1 MVCHC
6 ITNISFIQV
15 LQQKVQQREP
25 VYDQLMK
32 TSEQFL
38 GTAEPGLERDDLKSK
53 IDDVVKRWAT
63 VKEKATE
70 NLASIDE
77 VLPLAKVF
85 RETTD
90 VFTVWLK
97 SAERKVETFEALIG
111 EQASVRRQS
120 ETAAQIQDEIL
131 THRPEFTTLEDAG
144 KDVTDLAKKDNDK
157 IKDEFNDVAER
168 WEKLQVGL
176 NETTARLSAVDTL
189 LGEFNRRL
197 EPIVQVLDRCENDL
211 KSVNPLGVDVD
222 KNQLEIQKVQV

>member
-1 MVCHC
+1 MQEKIH
-6 ITNISFIQV
+6 
-15 LQQKVQQREP
+15 QREP

-38 GTAEPGLERDDLKSK
+38 DTAEPGLERDDLKSK
-53 IDDVVKRWAT
+53 IDDVVQRWAT
-63 VKEKATE
+63 MKEKTTQ

-111 EQASVRRQS
+111 EQAFVRRQS
-120 ETAAQIQDEIL
+120 ETAALIQDEIL
-131 THRPEFTTLEDAG
+131 SHKPEFTTLEDAG
-144 KDVTDLAKKDNDK
+144 KDVTGLAKKDNQK

-176 NETTARLSAVDTL
+176 NETTAKLSAVDTL
-189 LGEFNRRL
+189 LGEFNKRL
-197 EPIVQVLDRCENDL
+197 EPIVEVIERCEDDL

-222 KNQLEIQKVQV
+222 KNQVEIKKVQV

>member
-1 MVCHC
+1 MQDK
-6 ITNISFIQV
+6 I
-15 LQQKVQQREP
+15 QQREP

-38 GTAEPGLERDDLKSK
+38 DTTEPGLERDDLKSK

-63 VKEKATE
+63 VKENTAE

-90 VFTVWLK
+90 VFTMWLK

-111 EQASVRRQS
+111 EQVSVRRQS
-120 ETAAQIQDEIL
+120 ETAAQIQDEIIS
-131 THRPEFTTLEDAG
+131 HKPEFTTLEDAG
-144 KDVTDLAKKDNDK
+144 KHVTNLAQKDNEK

-176 NETTARLSAVDTL
+176 NDTTAKLSAVDTL
-189 LGEFNRRL
+189 LGEFNKRL
-197 EPIVQVLDRCENDL
+197 EPILEVIERCENDL
-211 KSVNPLGVDVD
+211 KFVNPVGVDVD
-222 KNQLEIQKVQV
+222 KNQVEIKKVQV